1 LRKHLSSILE
11 HFICA
16 YTVLGRI
23 DIQPCSFPGING
35 FPVFSCIGSDHVT
48 FISSSCISSEEGKR
62 HKNNT
67 TKQRVKNMYNS
78 CSPGLLEEEEG
89 RREGT

>member
-1 LRKHLSSILE
+1 
-11 HFICA
+11 
-16 YTVLGRI
+16 
-23 DIQPCSFPGING
+23 
-35 FPVFSCIGSDHVT
+35 VT

-78 CSPGLLEEEEG
+78 CFPGLLEEEEG